1 MRQNKRNILVTRTLS
16 AQQIEYARI
25 LGLEPIIEPALEFTF
40 PEYWDQVLKA
50 INEYPKS
57 DWVFTSANGVKAL
70 EELMKAGLQV
80 RTEVQLFEVG
90 DKTQEVLQKL
100 VLKAKRPFNEDDK
113 HLEEH
118 IDS

>member
-16 AQQIEYARI
+16 AQQIEYAKI

-70 EELMKAGLQV
+70 EELMEAGLQV
-80 RTEVQLFEVG
+80 RPE
-90 DKTQEVLQKL
+90 
-100 VLKAKRPFNEDDK
+100 RS
-113 HLEEH
+113 EEH
-118 IDS
+118 TSELQSRFDLVCRLLLEK